1 MATKIVFLISPKTH
15 FLDLAGPDQVFFEAI
30 FYAAPFELVYCSFAE
45 EASTAS
51 GLRFGKLSHY
61 SEVEMQAGDYV
72 FIPGMETEVITGSH
86 LAAMPALFHW
96 LSAQYARKVNLCS
109 VCTGAFLLAS
119 SGLLNGKTCTTH
131 WKYTQKLQRLFPKVK
146 VQENVLFTE
155 KDGLFTSAGVS
166 SGIDLALHL
175 VEKEMGPH
183 FANKVARE
191 IVLYIRR
198 DANQTQQSIFLSYRN
213 HIHAGIHRAQDW
225 LIENLDKKSC
235 LDQLAALANMSTRN
249 FTRVFKKETGITI
262 GDYIA
267 LLRQEKIKELLK
279 KPDFSRHQVARQ
291 VGLTSE
297 RQVSRLMKQ

>member
-1 MATKIVFLISPKTH
+1 
-15 FLDLAGPDQVFFEAI
+15 
-30 FYAAPFELVYCSFAE
+30 
-45 EASTAS
+45 
-51 GLRFGKLSHY
+51 
-61 SEVEMQAGDYV
+61 
-72 FIPGMETEVITGSH
+72 
-86 LAAMPALFHW
+86 
-96 LSAQYARKVNLCS
+96 
-109 VCTGAFLLAS
+109 
-119 SGLLNGKTCTTH
+119 
-131 WKYTQKLQRLFPKVK
+131 
-146 VQENVLFTE
+146 
-155 KDGLFTSAGVS
+155 
-166 SGIDLALHL
+166 
-175 VEKEMGPH
+175 MGPH

-262 GDYIA
+262 GEYIA